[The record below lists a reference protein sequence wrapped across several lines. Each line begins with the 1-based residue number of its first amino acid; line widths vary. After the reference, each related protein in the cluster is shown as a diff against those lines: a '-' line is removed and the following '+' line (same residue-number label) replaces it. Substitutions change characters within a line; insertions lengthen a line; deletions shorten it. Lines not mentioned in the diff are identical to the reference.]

1 MKILESYPIKTIE
14 NSNIPLLLREI
25 PKPPK
30 KLFVRGELPS
40 GNLKY
45 LAVVGSRKYTPYGKE
60 ACKKIIEGLRG
71 YPIVIVSG
79 LALGIDAFAHESALV
94 AGLKTIA
101 VPGSGLDE
109 NVIHPRTNLGLA
121 KRILESGGTLL
132 SEFDPHFEATPYSFP
147 QRNRIMAGLSDAV
160 LVIEAELKSG
170 TLITSKLATEF
181 NREVFAVPG
190 SIFSSTSEG
199 PHMLIRLGATP
210 VTKSADVLEALGFEI
225 DEKSVNEKT
234 HDDLGD
240 DEKILVKCISSPLS
254 RDEILEQT
262 DWEPERLSIT
272 ITLLEIKGVAK
283 ESAGKI
289 FLL

>member
-14 NSNIPLLLREI
+14 NSNIPPLLREI

-109 NVIHPRTNLGLA
+109 SVIHPRTNLGLA

-132 SEFDPHFEATPYSFP
+132 SEFDPHFIATPYSFP

-225 DEKSVNEKT
+225 DKKGANKKIY
-234 HDDLGD
+234 DDLGD

-262 DWEPERLSIT
+262 DWEPERLSVT
-272 ITLLEIKGVAK
+272 ITLLEIKGVVK

-289 FLL
+289 YLL